1 MKSVQLLTAASSSYA
16 TSPVHSSNAS
26 DQCQWYDAPVT
37 RRSRA
42 RFYEPVCWLARRW
55 VLGGRQF
62 NLSHIAQVLLDNAT
76 SLLVSTSRPDA
87 AAAAADALGLN
98 IV

>member
-1 MKSVQLLTAASSSYA
+1 
-16 TSPVHSSNAS
+16 
-26 DQCQWYDAPVT
+26 
-37 RRSRA
+37 
-42 RFYEPVCWLARRW
+42 